1 MTKKNK
7 DQDYRFNKDQSIVI
21 QVLEIKKDHDTYKIV
36 LGKTIE
42 IDQ

>member
-21 QVLEIKKDHDTYKIV
+21 QVLEIKKDNDTYKIV